1 MSEQKQKA
9 GDNSAQIQI
18 GTQIVNVGPAPYAF
32 AEAFEQQYS
41 IVRKDIA
48 EVASMVAE
56 ARVSEFYRIAT
67 HLFEKIDKLEEKLKE
82 PSVLQT
88 VGETIYQ
95 AAASTEARDLETL
108 AELLGQR
115 IELHEDRKR
124 RLVIKKA
131 IPLVNDI
138 DEQALACLTT
148 ICILDLYVPTTLDLR
163 TALQAMDKLLGNVVC
178 LELPKGD
185 SWERHLITLGV
196 MERTAFNLPRGKDQ
210 IIQKKFSKTYK
221 YGWSKGSGIEENI
234 KNIIE
239 NFYPDTWMLDK
250 IINHPVLEDYSVI
263 NPQYILNA
271 EMSSTIN
278 QIDGVAETL
287 EYDVR
292 AYEMLSL
299 QQSHKLSEAEQ
310 MKAVQQITGLLNDYP
325 NLKMALDLYSRV
337 TNANINDIGYAI
349 AYANLRRLHKEV
361 PLPPA
366 LKE

>member
-1 MSEQKQKA
+1 MSEQRQKA
-9 GDNSAQIQI
+9 GDNSKQIQI
-18 GTQIVNVGPAPYAF
+18 ENLVINSTPSTEVLANAFKQQFAIVRRDIADIAA
-32 AEAFEQQYS
+32 AEA
-41 IVRKDIA
+41 
-48 EVASMVAE
+48 AS
-56 ARVSEFYRIAT
+56 RVSELYRIVAQI
-67 HLFEKIDKLEEKLKE
+67 FSKIDRIEEKLKE

-88 VGETIYQ
+88 VGETLYQ
-95 AAASTEARDLETL
+95 AAASTEPRDLETL

-124 RLVIKKA
+124 RLVLKKA

-148 ICILDLYVPTTLDLR
+148 ICILDLYAPTTLDLR
-163 TALQAMDKLLGNVVC
+163 TALQTMDELLGNVVC
-178 LELPKGD
+178 QELPKGD

-278 QIDGVAETL
+278 QIDGAAETL

-292 AYEMLSL
+292 AYELLSL
-299 QQSHKLSEAEQ
+299 RQSHKLSEAEQ

-337 TNANINDIGYAI
+337 TNANMNDIGYAI